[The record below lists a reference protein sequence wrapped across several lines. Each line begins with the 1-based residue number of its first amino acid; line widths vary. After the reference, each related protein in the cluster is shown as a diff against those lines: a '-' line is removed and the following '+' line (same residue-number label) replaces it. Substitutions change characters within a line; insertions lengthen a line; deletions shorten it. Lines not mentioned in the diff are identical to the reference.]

1 MNMTE
6 RDWEIVLAEQREA
19 FHALAD
25 SPEEPV
31 YEVSN
36 DWGNAIPKP
45 PPIPEPNY
53 VPGKKEEQ
61 IFRFIRVEKQTA
73 KAKFYVTHETMTE
86 IQGFWCPNA
95 AVIIRDTDVVEVAH
109 WCKVKIIQFV

>member
-6 RDWEIVLAEQREA
+6 RDWEILLAEQREA

-36 DWGNAIPKP
+36 DWGNGIPKP
-45 PPIPEPNY
+45 PPAPK
-53 VPGKKEEQ
+53 VKQDGQ
-61 IFRFIRVEKQTA
+61 IFHFIRVEKQTA

-95 AVIIRDTDVVEVAH
+95 AVILRDTDVIEVAH
-109 WCKVKIIQFV
+109 WCKVKIIPFL